1 MRVILK
7 LLPFLSVILLLAG
20 SQCSRDKSIVSLAE
34 GTILEKEDFAEDTVL
49 ILKYHKL
56 GASYLFLDADKSMLY
71 AKHVLRLSQK
81 HDWKKGKILAY
92 NLLST
97 YYLLDGSY
105 DVLRELSNETMILSQ
120 QLGLPYYT
128 AHAQRFMAE
137 SYSEFRQ
144 WDSARINYNQAIQ
157 VFARLGADSA
167 RALTMVNLGNCY
179 REKKLNDQAKQ
190 HYKQAYEVFDKLN
203 SDWGRAV
210 VLQEEG
216 YLNVRELNFTAAV
229 KYFQRSLA
237 LSQKNKN
244 RYGELNTL
252 NDLSNAYYHRREYDK
267 SVQTCL
273 KALEHSKIYH
283 STQQTNWALTTLSR
297 AYKAK
302 NMPDSALFYN
312 EQVNNNR
319 RMVHDETVKRQY
331 TMYQLMYDNQVMGSE
346 IQQRII
352 NQQRSIQRFLI
363 GFSALIIAFAAF
375 LWFNNKKL
383 RRKNAAIQEA
393 LIKGQTIE
401 RKRVA
406 AELHD
411 HLGGTLASLNWYMYG
426 IDKKLLSP
434 EEQKIYDSVHQMVGS
449 AYREVRSLSHNLM
462 PAELE
467 EHGLITA
474 LDRLISKLNE
484 NKNIQFEFNLTGLSD
499 RLNNKIEFELYSIV
513 LELTN
518 NIIKHSGATAATIE
532 LTENARS
539 ISLRVRDN
547 GSGMIEPG
555 RQGTGLRNVKSRVE
569 SLHGKINIHNEASK
583 GTSIEIEIPS
593 KKSVYE

>member
-1 MRVILK
+1 MSFIFR
-7 LLPFLSVILLLAG
+7 LLPLFAIAVLLAESRC
-20 SQCSRDKSIVSLAE
+20 SQDKSIVSLTEAA
-34 GTILEKEDFAEDTVL
+34 ILQKEDFAEDTAL

-120 QLGLPYYT
+120 ELGLPYYT

-137 SYSEFRQ
+137 SYSEFRH
-144 WDSARINYNQAIQ
+144 WDSARINYNQAIRIFTQ
-157 VFARLGADSA
+157 LGADSA
-167 RALTMVNLGNCY
+167 RAFTMVNLGNCY
-179 REKKLNDQAKQ
+179 REKKLNDQAIHQ
-190 HYKQAYEVFDKLN
+190 YNQAYAIFDKLN
-203 SDWGRAV
+203 SDWGKAA
-210 VLQEEG
+210 VLQEKG
-216 YLNVRELNFTAAV
+216 YLKVREQDFKAAV
-229 KYFQRSLA
+229 RYFKTSLA

-252 NDLSNAYYHRREYDK
+252 NDLSNTYYHQKEYDK
-267 SVQTCL
+267 SIQTCL
-273 KALEHSKIYH
+273 EAFEHSKIYH

-302 NMPDSALFYN
+302 NMYDSALYYN
-312 EQVNNNR
+312 EQVNNSR

-331 TMYQLMYDNQVMGSE
+331 TMYQLMYDNQVMDSE
-346 IQQRII
+346 IQQGII
-352 NQQRSIQRFLI
+352 KQQRSIQQFLI

-383 RRKNAAIQEA
+383 RRKNAEIREA
-393 LIKGQTIE
+393 LIQGQTLE

-426 IDKKLLSP
+426 IDKKVLSL

-467 EHGLITA
+467 EHGLIMA

-484 NKNIQFEFNLTGLSD
+484 NKNIQFEFNLTGLES

-518 NIIKHSGATAATIE
+518 NIIKHSGATTARIE
-532 LTENARS
+532 LTENAKS
-539 ISLRVRDN
+539 ILLCVSDN
-547 GSGMIEPG
+547 GTGMIDSG

-569 SLHGKINIHNEASK
+569 SLHGKINIQHNETLK
-583 GTSIEIEIPS
+583 GTKVEIEIPG
-593 KKSVYE
+593 KKMNL